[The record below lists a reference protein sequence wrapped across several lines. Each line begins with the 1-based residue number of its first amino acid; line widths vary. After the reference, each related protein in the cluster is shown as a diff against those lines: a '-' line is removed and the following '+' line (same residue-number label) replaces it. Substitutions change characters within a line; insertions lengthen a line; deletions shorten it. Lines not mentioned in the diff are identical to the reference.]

1 MTELKELNVF
11 DKILEPVFPLI
22 KEAQDKIPGDSND
35 YKLSLLPFTVNLL
48 FAIIYYNYRQF
59 CKINSKQGGNTRT
72 IEVSC
77 FATKSAC
84 D

>member
-22 KEAQDKIPGDSND
+22 KEAQNKIDGDSNN

-48 FAIIYYNYRQF
+48 FAIICR
-59 CKINSKQGGNTRT
+59 I
-72 IEVSC
+72 
-77 FATKSAC
+77 
-84 D
+84 

>member
-48 FAIIYYNYRQF
+48 FAIIYYNYR
-59 CKINSKQGGNTRT
+59 
-72 IEVSC
+72 
-77 FATKSAC
+77 
-84 D
+84 